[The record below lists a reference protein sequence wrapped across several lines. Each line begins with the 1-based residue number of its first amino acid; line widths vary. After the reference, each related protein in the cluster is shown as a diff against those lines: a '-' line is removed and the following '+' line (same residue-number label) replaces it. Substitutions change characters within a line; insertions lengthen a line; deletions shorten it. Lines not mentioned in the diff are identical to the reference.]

1 MNLYRNSLNSL
12 LLLSGLLL
20 SIQFANAAE
29 VSASLKTRFQQA
41 GVSTEHVAAFE
52 QSLKGVRL
60 NDTEVEAFG
69 QIIITARQAQIPVN
83 VLLERFSQGVLK
95 NVPAARLQQALTSM
109 QTTLVWSRE
118 LITAHVAKAEIRTQ
132 EAALENAY
140 RKLETALRSN
150 ISRQQIEQIVAK
162 QQLTLAQLSAVMD
175 LAMELQLINA
185 PEQALVLICQ
195 RSLQQGL
202 TASEIDQ
209 ISKKLPQLMPENLSD
224 ADFLSSFEK
233 TFQTEFDFELDF
245 SEIAQDF
252 SLDSIS
258 EINESI
264 QENISE
270 QLNNTPVEGVEGV
283 VEGLELSPD
292 MLQPDMDF

>member
-1 MNLYRNSLNSL
+1 MDLYRNSLNSL

-29 VSASLKTRFQQA
+29 ISASLKAQFQQA

-60 NDTEVEAFG
+60 KDTEVEVFG

-83 VLLERFSQGVLK
+83 LLLERLNQGVLK
-95 NVPAARLQQALTSM
+95 NVPTARLQQALTSM
-109 QTTLVWSRE
+109 QTTLIWSKE
-118 LITAHVAKAEIRTQ
+118 LIAGHVAKAEIRTQ
-132 EAALENAY
+132 EAVLENTY
-140 RKLETALRSN
+140 RQLETALRSN

-185 PEQALVLICQ
+185 PERALVLICQ

-209 ISKKLPQLMPENLSD
+209 ISKNLPKLMPEGLSD
-224 ADFLSSFEK
+224 ADFFSDFEK
-233 TFQTEFDFELDF
+233 TFPTEFDFELDF

-252 SLDSIS
+252 SLEGIN

-270 QLNNTPVEGVEGV
+270 QLNNISVEGVEGV
-283 VEGLELSPD
+283 VEGLELNPD
-292 MLQPDMDF
+292 MLQPGMDF